1 MTEKTIGESATTFDP
16 SVCTTTIGFLQSL
29 FSIMFSK
36 KDWCVPAIVDDYDCI
51 SHEAVITPIVQ
62 RIYPMTTGEM
72 YSNRPTVTVPVLQC
86 RHGGFVFDF
95 PVKKGDTGWLI
106 SGDRAWSF
114 AKHANKNRN
123 TDLNKGPIPPDS
135 RSLGGFEHGFF
146 LPASWASEVVD
157 GFVDP
162 KVIPEEIKRKL
173 FDRILIG
180 NTKDEENKRAYLT
193 IGGEGGVELH
203 SGSATVILG
212 VDSVSI
218 SNNLSVIGKRRKAII
233 DPDTGLADTDARFRE
248 ITALVSAEKVGGDK
262 VVIKAKRMRV
272 LVDEAEDLPPFEFTI
287 DGGGEGGGGSGGVT
301 TQAITVVTD
310 VEFTSDHKLVKKT
323 ATVNVVTPVSES
335 VTSEVFH
342 TVVYP

>member
-1 MTEKTIGESATTFDP
+1 MDRPTDARCFSFDP
-16 SVCTTTIGFLQSL
+16 AACESEVGFFRTL
-29 FSIMFSK
+29 FNIMFAK
-36 KDWCVPAIVDDYDCI
+36 KDWNVPAIVEDYDPI
-51 SHEAVITPIVQ
+51 EHNATILPIVK
-62 RIYPMTTGEM
+62 RIISTTGEDE
-72 YSNRPTVTVPVLQC
+72 YENRPMVRVPVLQC

-114 AKHANKNRN
+114 AKNANKDRN
-123 TDLNKGPIPPDS
+123 ADLNKGPVPPDS

-146 LPASWASEVVD
+146 LPASWASEIVD
-157 GFVDP
+157 GFIDP
-162 KVIPEEIKRKL
+162 KSIPEEIKRKL

-248 ITALVSAEKVGGDK
+248 ITALVSAEKAGDGK
-262 VVIKAKRMRV
+262 VIIKAKRMRV
-272 LVDEAEDLPPFEFTI
+272 LVDEAEDLPPFEFSI
-287 DGGGEGGGGSGGVT
+287 DGGGEGGGGSGGVD
-301 TQAITVVTD
+301 TQEITVLTGA
-310 VEFTSDHKLVKKT
+310 EFTADHKLIVKT
-323 ATVNVVTPVSES
+323 AKVNVVKPVGVEET
-335 VTSEVFH
+335 VEVFH

>member
-1 MTEKTIGESATTFDP
+1 MDRPADARCFSFDP
-16 SVCTTTIGFLQSL
+16 ASCESEVGFFRAL
-29 FSIMFSK
+29 FNIMFAK
-36 KDWCVPAIVDDYDCI
+36 KDWCIPAIVEDYDPI
-51 SHEAVITPIVQ
+51 EHSATILPIVK
-62 RIYPMTTGEM
+62 RIISTTGEDE
-72 YSNRPTVTVPVLQC
+72 YENRPMVRVPVLQC

-95 PVKKGDTGWLI
+95 PVKKCDTGWLI

-114 AKHANKNRN
+114 AKNANKNRN
-123 TDLNKGPIPPDS
+123 TDLNKGPVPPDS

-146 LPASWASEVVD
+146 LPASWASEIVD

-162 KVIPEEIKRKL
+162 KGIPEEIKRKL

-203 SGSATVILG
+203 SGRATVILG
-212 VDSVSI
+212 VDSVSV
-218 SNNLSVIGKRRKAII
+218 SNNLSVIGKRRKAVI
-233 DPDTGLADTDARFRE
+233 DPDTALADTDARFRE
-248 ITALVSAEKVGGDK
+248 ITALVSAEKVGNDK

-301 TQAITVVTD
+301 TQPITVVTD
-310 VEFTSDHKLVKKT
+310 IEFTPDHRLVKKT